1 MSGLEDKQITKDY
14 SYVNPNDFDIPLTG
28 FYTLH
33 TFDVPAGETLDFEC
47 AIASHQGRKNNAL
60 WLRLY
65 QDDQVV
71 SVTIDDGQG
80 GDDNNVVAMFYKAKM
95 NPNRGSSFKLLAW
108 GGSHPRT
115 IMSRQFQL
123 GYKTYG
129 VGHVDI
135 EHIL

>member
-1 MSGLEDKQITKDY
+1 M
-14 SYVNPNDFDIPLTG
+14 NPNDFDLPLTG
-28 FYTLH
+28 SYNLH
-33 TFDVPAGETLDFEC
+33 SFDVPAGETLDFEVS
-47 AIASHQGRKNNAL
+47 IASHQGRKNNAL

-65 QDDQVV
+65 QDDVQV

-95 NPNRGSSFKLLAW
+95 DPSRGSSFKLLAW
-108 GGSHPRT
+108 GGSHVRT
-115 IMSRQFQL
+115 IAKRQFQL

-135 EHIL
+135 QNIQ